1 MKKLIPG
8 LVLALTLALGGSG
21 ALLADDFPA
30 PQGYVSDFAGL
41 LSASGRSLLE
51 NKLTRLESETGAEV
65 AVVTVPDLGG
75 TTVEDYA
82 VRLFEQWGIGKQEED
97 NGILFLV
104 ALADRQMRIEVG
116 YGLEPIITDGRAGRI
131 LDEDVVPSFQTG
143 SYETGIIAGV
153 NSIERY
159 IRDGTPPSII
169 EDNPLKTLLED
180 DMPLLA
186 GLWFVSAWLIGIMGR
201 TKSWWLGGVW
211 GVILGIIVGLA
222 SGSEATT
229 YILPFVTGAVGLLL
243 DYLISKN
250 YIKNRSGGST
260 WFSGGSS
267 GGGSR
272 GGSSFGGFSG
282 GSSGGGGASRGW

>member
-1 MKKLIPG
+1 MNKLISG
-8 LVLALTLALGGSG
+8 LLAAVTLALCSS
-21 ALLADDFPA
+21 APLLADDFSPS
-30 PQGYVSDFAGL
+30 QGYVNDFAGL

-51 NKLTRLESETGAEV
+51 NKLTSLESETGAEV
-65 AVVTVPDLGG
+65 AVVTVLDLGG

-82 VRLFEQWGIGKQEED
+82 VRLFEEWGIGKEDED

-131 LDEDVVPSFQTG
+131 LDEDVVPSFQRG

-159 IRDGTPPSII
+159 IREGTPPSVI
-169 EDNPLKTLLED
+169 EENPLNTLLED
-180 DMPLLA
+180 NIPLLA
-186 GLWFVSAWLIGIMGR
+186 GLWFVTTWLIGIMGR

-211 GVILGIIVGLA
+211 GVILGIIIGLA
-222 SGSEATT
+222 SGSQATT
-229 YILPFVTGAVGLLL
+229 YILPFVMSGLGLLL

-250 YIKNRSGGST
+250 YLKGGGGSG
-260 WFSGGSS
+260 WFSGGSY
-267 GGGSR
+267 GGRS